1 MNLASSLAVAGLMLW
16 GCTSL
21 QAAPDHYQYCHVPPV
36 PPGGP
41 WPHQL
46 PAPDADD
53 LAQAYRFPPER
64 LLRQPEQATSNL
76 CSRPATDFLML
87 GTWCSGASVHLHD
100 THCGAE
106 SFSRGYCS
114 PQGRAS
120 DIIAAGQEP
129 SNHGNYSSGD
139 WTEWRLTRAMRP
151 AQTVQ
156 ETQAWWGGPHVL
168 QRFHPIGLE
177 QEVWRVSTSTPV
189 FKMTGLHHEMT
200 NRAIAK
206 CYTMAHLFGFF
217 NGVWNTRREAEDSL
231 EEMKKQDFLGPTWR
245 EAPVRYELFYNQTCK
260 RSEDDVCLQD
270 AAEVFRQ
277 RSAELDGLLARRWE
291 YFWEQVT
298 GQHDQPGSFTQRLL
312 ARLVRSD
319 NALANWF
326 DGLYNALLAKITVLS
341 TLLAEN
347 PPTAQDT
354 AAHTAQLI
362 AAGQRAERAVLVAHS
377 QGNLFVNAA
386 YDAYLAH
393 ARAAGRA
400 QGEDTNYVAAQVVH
414 IAPASPT
421 LRGPYVLADIDLV
434 INGLRQADGTYLAV
448 SNFNLAP
455 DAKDRSGHKLLS
467 TYLDEARPARAHILQ
482 LIRQGLDAL

>member
-1 MNLASSLAVAGLMLW
+1 VFPWSSNPNIKIRSGYPGVQRREIYRYYAWESPRAVVQNLGFI
-16 GCTSL
+16 
-21 QAAPDHYQYCHVPPV
+21 DVPITT
-36 PPGGP
+36 
-41 WPHQL
+41 
-46 PAPDADD
+46 DA
-53 LAQAYRFPPER
+53 YPR
-64 LLRQPEQATSNL
+64 
-76 CSRPATDFLML
+76 
-87 GTWCSGASVHLHD
+87 
-100 THCGAE
+100 
-106 SFSRGYCS
+106 
-114 PQGRAS
+114 
-120 DIIAAGQEP
+120 
-129 SNHGNYSSGD
+129 
-139 WTEWRLTRAMRP
+139 
-151 AQTVQ
+151 
-156 ETQAWWGGPHVL
+156 
-168 QRFHPIGLE
+168 
-177 QEVWRVSTSTPV
+177 
-189 FKMTGLHHEMT
+189 
-200 NRAIAK
+200 

-217 NGVWNTRREAEDSL
+217 NGVWNTREEAEDSL
-231 EEMKKQDFLGPTWR
+231 DAMKAANFLGAKWR

-270 AAEVFRQ
+270 VAEVFRQ

-312 ARLVRSD
+312 DRLMGNHS
-319 NALANWF
+319 ALANWF
-326 DGLYNALLAKITVLS
+326 GALTNAVLAKFTSLS

-347 PPTAQDT
+347 PPTAEDT

-393 ARAAGRA
+393 ARATGRA

-421 LRGPYVLADIDLV
+421 LRGPWVLADIDVV
-434 INGLRQADGTYLAV
+434 IKGVRLDGTMLPA
-448 SNFNLAP
+448 SNFPLAA